1 MTDFSTQEFKMKP
14 NNKSEIAAFLEEF
27 QKRLNAVN
35 KAAQKLT
42 DIRSDASELEAAI
55 AKLGEP
61 NYKNREKFIE
71 LEATKGQLAA
81 CQGACEKQQ
90 AKIGDALVPLAEM
103 LTKAGKYACGILE
116 EVVANRMETVTSCL
130 LQFSLDRRSARNA
143 ALQTDA
149 CRAAGRA
156 TTIYNDIATRVRLY
170 SGLLR
175 GAPET
180 VAEYAQEEMPRVV
193 AAAQKIEAVL
203 AASVSKAPDLM
214 QFIPFVP
221 ASATGTDEESEE
233 EIPTRRAA
241 RKTDIGPDLS
251 SEQVAET
258 ANQANDTKQATEA
271 HGQ

>member
-1 MTDFSTQEFKMKP
+1 MKP

-42 DIRSDASELEAAI
+42 DIQSDAAELEAAI
-55 AKLGEP
+55 AKFGEP

-81 CQGACEKQQ
+81 CQGACEKHQ

-103 LTKAGKYACGILE
+103 LAKAGKYACGILE

-156 TTIYNDIATRVRLY
+156 TTIYNDVATRVRLY
-170 SGLLR
+170 SGLR
-175 GAPET
+175 GGASET
-180 VAEYAQEEMPRVV
+180 LAQYAEGEMARVV

-221 ASATGTDEESEE
+221 ASATATDEDSEK
-233 EIPTRRAA
+233 EIPTRRVA
-241 RKTDIGPDLS
+241 RKADLGPDLS
-251 SEQVAET
+251 SNEVAGI
-258 ANQANDTKQATEA
+258 AAQANEAKQNTEA
-271 HGQ
+271 HAQ